1 MASIERKLDVPVVKP
16 NKGRLFG
23 LDMRKAVAI
32 LMVIALHTPL
42 FQPDFFLSNW
52 PESTAIRIFQYCL
65 RVNCEPVPFFV
76 FINGYLMF
84 RAKNPPLKKH
94 WKRILNFFLILII
107 WSSILILTGL
117 YLEGTPITLHVFFS
131 QLFKTQI
138 SNHYNGV
145 LWFLINL
152 IALYLIFPVLKL
164 IFDKSPK
171 NFTILF
177 LLSAFFTI
185 FLNFLGLLGDI
196 IECYR
201 SAGLYR
207 DFLGFLHRFDPFGN
221 QMYLFYFLLG
231 GMLFLYQAKF
241 LKNRWKWVMAGFA
254 SMVFASVFG
263 ILRSLKKQSLYN
275 PGFNYSQCTLTLYI
289 LGTFALFYPWK
300 GKIPLLS
307 HLLSCLGSSTL
318 GIYVIHY
325 IYVQVAKSY
334 FDYLTLPHRFQ
345 AYLFVVAC
353 SCICTASLSY
363 IDFLRPL
370 IRKKYRPDIALF
382 CHIPSFFRTRK
393 LSN

>member
-1 MASIERKLDVPVVKP
+1 
-16 NKGRLFG
+16 
-23 LDMRKAVAI
+23 
-32 LMVIALHTPL
+32 
-42 FQPDFFLSNW
+42 
-52 PESTAIRIFQYCL
+52 
-65 RVNCEPVPFFV
+65 
-76 FINGYLMF
+76 
-84 RAKNPPLKKH
+84 
-94 WKRILNFFLILII
+94 
-107 WSSILILTGL
+107 
-117 YLEGTPITLHVFFS
+117 
-131 QLFKTQI
+131 
-138 SNHYNGV
+138 
-145 LWFLINL
+145 
-152 IALYLIFPVLKL
+152 
-164 IFDKSPK
+164 
-171 NFTILF
+171 
-177 LLSAFFTI
+177 
-185 FLNFLGLLGDI
+185 
-196 IECYR
+196 
-201 SAGLYR
+201 
-207 DFLGFLHRFDPFGN
+207 
-221 QMYLFYFLLG
+221 MYLFYFLLG